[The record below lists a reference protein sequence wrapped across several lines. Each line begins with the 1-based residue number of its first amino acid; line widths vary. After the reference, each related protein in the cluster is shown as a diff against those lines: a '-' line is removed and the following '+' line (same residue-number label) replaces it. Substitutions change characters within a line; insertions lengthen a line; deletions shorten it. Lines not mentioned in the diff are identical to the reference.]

1 MAIIGA
7 RPATGIGVL
16 RRRPRT
22 RRRPEPRPRP
32 RARRLPSGREALNSL
47 SAVLVAIA
55 AAVGLGL
62 FYLSQSTHVSALGYQ
77 IDRLQ
82 AQVENLRAEQQSLTF
97 QIGAARSPSTI
108 ETRAKAELSLVTLDS
123 SVVRFAIR
131 PVDPRVV
138 KLTNISK

>member
-16 RRRPRT
+16 RRRPRA
-22 RRRPEPRPRP
+22 RQHPASRPRP
-32 RARRLPSGREALNSL
+32 RARRLTRGRDALNSL

-62 FYLSQSTHVSALGYQ
+62 FYLSQSTHVSAIGYQ
-77 IDRLQ
+77 IDKLQ
-82 AQVENLRAEQQSLTF
+82 AQVDQLRAEQQSLTF

-108 ETRAKAELSLVTLDS
+108 EARAKAELNLVALDS

-131 PVDPRVV
+131 TIDPRIL
-138 KLTNISK
+138 K